1 MAHQS
6 DDVVEVAETFG
17 EVARSLAVH
26 EDLPSTLDKIVN
38 LAVEHLKACE
48 YAGISLVEGRN
59 ITSPASSKEIPRI
72 VDRIQSETDE
82 GPCID
87 AIKEHAVF
95 ETGDLREEGRWP
107 QFAQRAYEEAG
118 IVSVLSLRLFVG
130 ESTFGALNLYSSA
143 EHAFDETDVA
153 LGSVFAVHAAV
164 AMQAA
169 HHDESLEQK
178 VRSRDV
184 IGQAKGILMAR
195 SGVDEDR
202 AFEMLKAASQRM
214 NVKLRDVAEHISSG
228 RSLAGSGDP
237 TS

>member
-6 DDVVEVAETFG
+6 DDVVEVAETFA
-17 EVARSLAVH
+17 EVARALSAHL
-26 EDLPSTLDKIVN
+26 DLRSTLDKIVH
-38 LAVEHLKACE
+38 LAVEHLEACE
-48 YAGISLVEGRN
+48 HAGISLVEERT
-59 ITSPASSKEIPRI
+59 ITSPASSSEIPRV
-72 VDRIQSETDE
+72 VDRIQSETDQ

-87 AIKEHAVF
+87 AIKEHTVF
-95 ETGDLREEGRWP
+95 ETGDLREEDRWP
-107 QFAQRAYEEAG
+107 EFSQRAYEEAG

-130 ESTFGALNLYSSA
+130 ESTLGALNLYSSA

-153 LGSVFAVHAAV
+153 LGSIFAVHAAV

-195 SGVDEDR
+195 SGVSEDR
-202 AFEMLKAASQRM
+202 AFEMLKTASQRM
-214 NVKLRDVAEHISSG
+214 NVKLRDVAEHIASG
-228 RSLAGSGDP
+228 RSLAGPGDP
-237 TS
+237 IS

>member
-6 DDVVEVAETFG
+6 DEVVEVAETFA
-17 EVARSLAVH
+17 EVARALAEH
-26 EDLPSTLDKIVN
+26 GDLSSTLDEIVN
-38 LAVEHLKACE
+38 LAVEHLEACE
-48 YAGISLVEGRN
+48 HAGISFVEGRT
-59 ITSPASSKEIPRI
+59 ITSPASSSEIPRI
-72 VDRIQSETDE
+72 VDRIQSETQE

-87 AIKEHAVF
+87 AIKEHEVF
-95 ETGDLREEGRWP
+95 ETGDLRHEHRWP
-107 QFAQRAYEEAG
+107 QLSRRAYDETG

-130 ESTFGALNLYSSA
+130 ERTLGALNLYSSA
-143 EHAFDETDVA
+143 AHAFDETDVA
-153 LGSVFAVHAAV
+153 LGTVFAVHAAV

-169 HHDESLEQK
+169 HHDEGLEQK

-214 NVKLRDVAEHISSG
+214 NVKLRDVAEHIASG
-228 RSLAGSGDP
+228 RSLAEPGDP
-237 TS
+237 AS

>member
-6 DDVVEVAETFG
+6 EDVLEVAQTFA

-26 EDLPSTLDKIVN
+26 GDLASTLEKIVN
-38 LAVEHLKACE
+38 LAVEHLEACE
-48 YAGISLVEGRN
+48 YAGISFVEGRK
-59 ITSPASSKEIPRI
+59 ITSPASSSEIPRI

-87 AIKEHAVF
+87 AIKEHEVF
-95 ETGDLREEGRWP
+95 ETGDLREEHRWP
-107 QFAQRAYEEAG
+107 HFSQRAYDETG

-130 ESTFGALNLYSSA
+130 ESTLGALNLYSSA

-169 HHDESLEQK
+169 HRDEGLEQK

-195 SGVDEDR
+195 SGVGEDR

-214 NVKLRDVAEHISSG
+214 NVKLRDVAQHIATG
-228 RSLAGSGDP
+228 RSLVEPGDP